1 MLGPQRGCALAAPSS
16 RLTPMKLTR
25 STQLCAVALI
35 SMALATPT
43 AMAFWAPNGPEL
55 PNFDKRAVGAD
66 SAAVERATAKNV
78 LQARVPGL
86 QVYFDEH
93 LGTPKW
99 IVAGSGFLSGPGASG
114 LTISPQTTALYGA
127 N

>member
-1 MLGPQRGCALAAPSS
+1 
-16 RLTPMKLTR
+16 MKLAR

-35 SMALATPT
+35 AMALVTPT
-43 AMAFWAPNGPEL
+43 AMPFWAPNGPEL
-55 PNFDKRAVGAD
+55 SNFGKRAVGAV
-66 SAAVERATAKNV
+66 SAAAVDRATAKNV

-114 LTISPQTTALYGA
+114 LTISPQTTAL
-127 N
+127 

>member
-1 MLGPQRGCALAAPSS
+1 
-16 RLTPMKLTR
+16 MKLTR

-35 SMALATPT
+35 SLTLVPSST
-43 AMAFWAPNGPEL
+43 MAFWAPNGPEI

-66 SAAVERATAKNV
+66 NAAAVERATAKST
-78 LQARVPGL
+78 LQARVPEL

-99 IVAGSGFLSGPGASG
+99 IVAGSGFLSGV
-114 LTISPQTTALYGA
+114 
-127 N
+127 